1 MVGKM
6 SASKCEKCPKLTE
19 QYELMDRHSRLKKQ
33 MTSLKYVLL
42 YISLISR
49 STILSPNLFNSYYF
63 VNRMYWLILYRF
75 ALSDENLQLMPE
87 FQQRLTVMQKLNYID
102 QDNTVL
108 LKGRVAREVR

>member
-1 MVGKM
+1 
-6 SASKCEKCPKLTE
+6 
-19 QYELMDRHSRLKKQ
+19 
-33 MTSLKYVLL
+33 
-42 YISLISR
+42 
-49 STILSPNLFNSYYF
+49 
-63 VNRMYWLILYRF
+63 MYWLILYRF